1 MLTTRTTK
9 SGQREAIRAC
19 VADLHDNG
27 IDLSHARHAE
37 CVAFV
42 RQHLD
47 YFQLMIG
54 SECAASEIVGLL
66 EEESRSAVSA
76 LKSRHDHHRRPSHN

>member
-1 MLTTRTTK
+1 MLTSK
-9 SGQREAIRAC
+9 PGHREAIRAC
-19 VADLHDNG
+19 VADLQDNG
-27 IDLSHARHAE
+27 IDLSHAHHAE

-54 SECAASEIVGLL
+54 TECAASEIVGLL
-66 EEESRSAVSA
+66 EEEAQATVSA
-76 LKSRHDHHRRPSHN
+76 HLKAHHDHHRRPSHN